1 MAASAGE
8 KQNTHVLK
16 YQSLFLYEFFE
27 NKDKEQTQKKE
38 IATVDKYRNTKA
50 QQHNQQETRKQK
62 QHLNK
67 TTDKNMGGGG
77 TTHTRSKNICFLQAG
92 TRFETKN
99 ILNV

>member
-50 QQHNQQETRKQK
+50 QQHNQQETHKQK

-77 TTHTRSKNICFLQAG
+77 TTHTRSKTF
-92 TRFETKN
+92 F
-99 ILNV
+99 